1 MKRNG
6 RVTTVLAFTLIT
18 LVVTLVHLDRFHRDS
33 DDVLTRTAVW
43 AWLIVYAV
51 ASPALVVLLVMQMR
65 APGGDP
71 PLVAPLTAWLWPII
85 GLQAAALLAVGAML
99 LVAPGFAAS
108 LWSWQLTPLTARA
121 IGAWLVGLGIAAVQV
136 LREGDM
142 MRARGVQISSAAF
155 VALQALALVRYP
167 AMVSWSDRRLWG
179 YILFL
184 AGILVVSLYAWRMAA
199 SFGRL

>member
-121 IGAWLVGLGIAAVQV
+121 
-136 LREGDM
+136 
-142 MRARGVQISSAAF
+142 
-155 VALQALALVRYP
+155 LAP
-167 AMVSWSDRRLWG
+167 GWSDWG
-179 YILFL
+179 LQRFRCC
-184 AGILVVSLYAWRMAA
+184 ARVT
-199 SFGRL
+199 